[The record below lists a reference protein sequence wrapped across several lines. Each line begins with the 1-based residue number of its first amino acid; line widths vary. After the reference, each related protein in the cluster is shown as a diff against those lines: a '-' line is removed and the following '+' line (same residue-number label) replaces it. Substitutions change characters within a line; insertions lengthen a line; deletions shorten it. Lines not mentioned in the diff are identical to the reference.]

1 MRRRG
6 ALCGLLL
13 LALLASGAAPPAAA
27 ADACGANPRPPGAT
41 PTVQVDTP
49 TAGQRV
55 SSPITVRGRAIAFEA
70 VFGISLYDQS
80 GAEIVQQPART
91 AEGQV
96 LSPFTATVAYR
107 LASEQDGCLWVYNV
121 SARDGSR
128 FDIVQVPLRLAA
140 SGPGLPATG
149 AGGATGRGGAGVGL
163 AVSALLGALALLGGA
178 RRRRR
183 VA

>member
-6 ALCGLLL
+6 VLCSLLL
-13 LALLASGAAPPAAA
+13 LALLAGGAAPSAAA
-27 ADACGANPRPPGAT
+27 ADACGANPSPPGAT

-49 TAGQRV
+49 SAGQRV
-55 SSPITVRGRAIAFEA
+55 SSPITVRGRALAFEA
-70 VFGISLYDQS
+70 VFGIALYDQN
-80 GAEIVQQPART
+80 GVELVQQPART

-149 AGGATGRGGAGVGL
+149 AGGATGPGGAPAWL
-163 AVSALLGALALLGGA
+163 AVGGLLGALALRGRGRQG
-178 RRRRR
+178 RR
-183 VA
+183 AA